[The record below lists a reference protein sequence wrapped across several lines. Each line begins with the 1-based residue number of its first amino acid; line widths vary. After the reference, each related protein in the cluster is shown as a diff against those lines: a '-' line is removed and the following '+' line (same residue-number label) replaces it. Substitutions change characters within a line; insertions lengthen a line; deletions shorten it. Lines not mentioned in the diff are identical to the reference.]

1 MSTITAMT
9 AIPDKSPTLVMISMG
24 DSTRTQHPAILDG
37 AWPKPVH
44 VEQPYGGAI
53 KEA

>member
-1 MSTITAMT
+1 MNIRVAMT
-9 AIPDKSPTLVMISMG
+9 IMPATSPTLVMISMG